1 MKQGN
6 VVCWPSTEQLTA
18 AATLL
23 VEIAG
28 PEPVHIEMSARG
40 PKKYYDV
47 KRWLTERDA
56 RAHLAGRSTRGATLR
71 HPGGMTRA
79 LCYDADTPDNWQR
92 LVEAAWRLAACG
104 YRPLLEASPAQD
116 DRHAGGGHLWII
128 YTALVNAAWA
138 HQHAAQ
144 VAPTLAH
151 IRECWPGE
159 SGHKVRLPGGLY
171 VQPGVRTWCRLY
183 DAQGR
188 LLSADGAGAARVL
201 LDWQTPAEIVPA
213 SPDAESVGETG
224 ELAALPNAVVGQR
237 PRPASLPHAPDS
249 PGVDQQWQRKYGRYL
264 WFQFTPAM
272 LATWY
277 NERTQVEDLL
287 PPEKNGMGL
296 ASWRSERTASVGLRA
311 DGWVDFGASA
321 RRPDGKQDGGDALE
335 LAVRVAQEA
344 KPEVMRQLARQL
356 VREARE
362 ALERAAWRGEQ
373 PPAWVQPF
381 MTKAGWQH
389 YHALRAEAAHAA
401 THTWGVAGFHP
412 PSERTQTSTA
422 RTNQGPRQPQ
432 ESAQVA
438 PLESANTTREENNT

>member
-1 MKQGN
+1 MRQH
-6 VVCWPSTEQLTA
+6 TDLDA
-18 AATLL
+18 AAALL

-28 PEPVHIEMSARG
+28 PEPVQIEMSARG

-47 KRWLTERDA
+47 HRSLSHQDA

-71 HPGGMTRA
+71 HPDGMTRA
-79 LCYDADTPDNWQR
+79 LCYDADTPDDWLR
-92 LVEAAWRLAACG
+92 LLEAAWKLAECG

-116 DRHAGGGHLWII
+116 DKHAGGGHLWII
-128 YTALVNAAWA
+128 YTALVRGDWA
-138 HQHAAQ
+138 QRHA
-144 VAPTLAH
+144 VRIAPRLSH
-151 IRECWPGE
+151 ITECWPGE

-171 VQPGVRTWCRLY
+171 VRPRVRAWCKLY

-188 LLSADGAGAARVL
+188 LLSTDGPGAARVL
-201 LDWQTPAEIVPA
+201 LDYQAPAQIVPA
-213 SPDAESVGETG
+213 FPEPEPVA
-224 ELAALPNAVVGQR
+224 QR
-237 PRPASLPHAPDS
+237 GRPAPAAQSDTHPAHET
-249 PGVDQQWQRKYGRYL
+249 PGVDEQWQRKYGRYL

-335 LAVRVAQEA
+335 LQVRVTQET
-344 KPEVMRQLARQL
+344 KPEVMRQIARQL

-362 ALERAAWRGEQ
+362 SLESAAWRGEP

-381 MTKAGWQH
+381 MRPSGWQH
-389 YHALRAEAAHAA
+389 YHALRAEAARAA
-401 THTWGVAGFHP
+401 THRGVAGFYP
-412 PSERTQTSTA
+412 PTERA
-422 RTNQGPRQPQ
+422 QGSITHTDQGVRHLQEPTPAAPALSQGEPQ
-432 ESAQVA
+432 
-438 PLESANTTREENNT
+438 

>member
-1 MKQGN
+1 M
-6 VVCWPSTEQLTA
+6 TQLCFEA
-18 AATLL
+18 AAALL

-71 HPGGMTRA
+71 HSGGMTRA
-79 LCYDADTPDNWQR
+79 LCYDADTPGDWLR
-92 LVEAAWRLAACG
+92 LLEAAWKLAEQG
-104 YRPLLEASPAQD
+104 YRPLLETSPAQD

-128 YTALVNAAWA
+128 YTAPVNAAWA
-138 HQHAAQ
+138 QRHAVQ
-144 VAPTLAH
+144 IAPTLCH
-151 IRECWPGE
+151 ITEYWPNDIGN
-159 SGHKVRLPGGLY
+159 KVRLPGGLY
-171 VQPGVRTWCRLY
+171 IQPGIRAWCRLY

-188 LLSADGAGAARVL
+188 LLSADGPGAARVL
-201 LDWQTPAEIVPA
+201 LDSQTPAQIVPA
-213 SPDAESVGETG
+213 SAEPEPV
-224 ELAALPNAVVGQR
+224 AQR
-237 PRPASLPHAPDS
+237 GRPAPAVQSDTHPAHET

-264 WFQFTPAM
+264 WFHFTPAM

-277 NERTQVEDLL
+277 NERTQVEDIL

-335 LAVRVAQEA
+335 LNVRVTQEA
-344 KPEVMRQLARQL
+344 KPEVMRQIARQL

-362 ALERAAWRGEQ
+362 ALESAAWCGEQ
-373 PPAWVQPF
+373 PAVWVQPF
-381 MTKAGWQH
+381 MTQAGWQH
-389 YHALRAEAAHAA
+389 YHALRAEAARAA
-401 THTWGVAGFHP
+401 THRGVGGFSP
-412 PSERTQTSTA
+412 PTERTQGST
-422 RTNQGPRQPQ
+422 TLPKQGPRQPQ
-432 ESAQVA
+432 EPASAA
-438 PLESANTTREENNT
+438 PALGTGEAP